1 MSLQSITDEEFIEVQ
16 RWVYEAAG
24 ISLGPSK
31 KALVCG
37 RWAKRMAARECASV
51 AEYLNLLA
59 HSGDKGEWQR
69 ALDLLTTNETY
80 FFREPKH
87 FDFLASTVLA
97 GARRGQAL
105 RVWSA
110 ACSSGEEPYSLAMLL
125 AHHLGDGPWEIV
137 ATDISTRV
145 LARAQTAVYTLER
158 TKDIPK
164 EYLYRYCLKGTGPHA
179 NEILIKKELRQH
191 VRFVQTNLN
200 GLLPALGEFDVVFLR
215 NVMIYF
221 DVPTKVALVK
231 KIVALLKPCGFL
243 VIGHSE
249 SLNGVS
255 TMLHAAG
262 PSIYQKPA

>member
-1 MSLQSITDEEFIEVQ
+1 MSSQSITDDEFAAVQ
-16 RWVYEAAG
+16 RWVLEAAG

-37 RWAKRMAARECASV
+37 RWAKRLTARECPSFG
-51 AEYLNLLA
+51 EYLKLL
-59 HSGDKGEWQR
+59 HRDGETREWQT

-87 FDFLASTVLA
+87 FDFLAHTVLA
-97 GARRGQAL
+97 GARRAQAL
-105 RVWSA
+105 RIWSA
-110 ACSSGEEPYSLAMLL
+110 ACSSGEEPYSLAMML
-125 AHHLGDGPWEIV
+125 AHHLGEGPWEIV

-145 LARAQTAVYTLER
+145 LARAQAGVYPVAR
-158 TKDIPK
+158 TKDVPK
-164 EYLYRYCLKGTGPHA
+164 DFLHRFCLKGTGPHA
-179 NEILIKKELRQH
+179 QEVLVKKELRQH
-191 VRFVQTNLN
+191 VRFMQANLN
-200 GLLPALGEFDVVFLR
+200 GVLPQLGEFDVVFLR

-221 DVPTKVALVK
+221 DVPTKAALIK
-231 KIVALLKPCGFL
+231 KIAGLIKPGGYL

-255 TMLHAAG
+255 TLLSSVA

>member
-1 MSLQSITDEEFIEVQ
+1 VSAQSISDDDFADVQ
-16 RWVYEAAG
+16 RWVHEAAG

-37 RWAKRMAARECASV
+37 RWAKRLAVRQCASIG
-51 AEYLNLLA
+51 EYLRLLR
-59 HSGDKGEWQR
+59 SGADRAEWQV

-87 FDFLASTVLA
+87 FDFLARTVLA
-97 GARRGQAL
+97 GTRRGQSL
-105 RVWSA
+105 RIWSA

-125 AHHLGDGPWEIV
+125 THHLGEGPWEVV

-145 LARAQTAVYTLER
+145 LARAQSAVYPLER

-164 EYLYRYCLKGTGPHA
+164 DYLNRFCLKGTGPHV
-179 NEILIKKELRQH
+179 NEILVKKELRQR
-191 VRFVQTNLN
+191 VRFLQANLN
-200 GLLPALGEFDVVFLR
+200 GSLPPLGEFDVVFLR

-221 DVPTKVALVK
+221 DVPTKSALIK
-231 KIVALLKPCGFL
+231 KIAATLKPGGYL
-243 VIGHSE
+243 IIGHSE

-255 TMLHAAG
+255 TVVNSVG